1 MIPCVS
7 LVRARRPVHNVPG
20 RGSLASVREDP
31 RRYPPADVP
40 SPNDWPE
47 PDDQGQQSPTGAEVL
62 QLRPAI
68 CPAPVS
74 SWSYLDGQLCGLFAV
89 DIAGFNNAERDDDIQ
104 LYVHTSLYA
113 MLRTAFD
120 RSDIPWADCGYEDRG
135 DGALVIVPPTL
146 SAVGLVDPIP
156 ERLRALVRR
165 HNRVSADA
173 AHIQLRVAAHIGSVH
188 HDGYGFVGH
197 DVTLLCRL
205 LDARPLKRMLAK
217 SGADIA
223 FIASTYLY
231 DNVIRSRPSLVDP
244 EVFQPMPVRVKETR
258 TRAWAYALGASPAA

>member
-1 MIPCVS
+1 MLP
-7 LVRARRPVHNVPG
+7 RAAQARTIRPGQPSPG
-20 RGSLASVREDP
+20 RAALAAINAASP
-31 RRYPPADVP
+31 RRLPDRFPDPDDQPRPDERNHPPADP
-40 SPNDWPE
+40 SIAAPGVNHAAGTFWP
-47 PDDQGQQSPTGAEVL
+47 D
-62 QLRPAI
+62 
-68 CPAPVS
+68 
-74 SWSYLDGQLCGLFAV
+74 LDGQLCGLFAV
-89 DIAGFNNAERDDDIQ
+89 DIAGFNAAERDDDIQ
-104 LYVHTSLYA
+104 MYVHGSLYS
-113 MLRTAFD
+113 MLATAFN
-120 RSDIPWADCGYEDRG
+120 RSGIPWADCAYEDRG

-146 SAVGLVDPIP
+146 SAAGLVDPIP

-217 SGADIA
+217 SGAEVA
-223 FIASTYLY
+223 FITSKYLY

-244 EVFQPMPVRVKETR
+244 DVFQPMPVRVKETR
-258 TRAWAYALGASPAA
+258 TRAWAYALGAPPAA